1 MQNEMKNFQNIAIAV
16 HPKNH
21 QAFQLGQEIAAC
33 LEKDKKKVILGK
45 MDNAKLRKS
54 LADGGKDLLIALG
67 GDGTMLRAGHIAAPS
82 KTPILGIN
90 LGRYGF
96 LTEIQQDEW
105 QDALNKI
112 GQGEYW
118 LEERMMLL
126 TRLIRKDKEI
136 GQWTALNDAVIS
148 RGETIRP
155 VQYEIMIND
164 RHLSEIVADAVI
176 ASTATGSTA
185 YAMAA
190 GGPILSPELRN
201 IILVPVAPHLSI
213 EQSLVLSEDV
223 HVAVTVHTS
232 HQAVISIDGQPPIQ
246 LESRDR
252 VELQASDHTLQ
263 FIRFQDPGYFYRN
276 LIPYMDQNPSIKKKD
291 VRNK

>member
-1 MQNEMKNFQNIAIAV
+1 MQNELKKFQNIAIAV

-21 QAFQLGQEIAAC
+21 QAFQLGEEIAAF
-33 LEKDKKKVILGK
+33 LEEAKKKVIIGK
-45 MDNAKLRKS
+45 MDNAKLRKNLS
-54 LADGGKDLLIALG
+54 TGENDLLIALG
-67 GDGTMLRAGHIAAPS
+67 GDGTMLRAGHIAALS

-96 LTEIQQDEW
+96 LTEIQRDEW
-105 QDALNKI
+105 QDALTKVS
-112 GQGEYW
+112 QGEYR

-126 TRLIRKDKEI
+126 ARLFRKEKEI

-155 VQYEIMIND
+155 VQFEIMIND
-164 RHLSEIVADAVI
+164 RHLSEIVADAMI

-223 HVAVTVHTS
+223 LVAVTVHTS
-232 HQAVISIDGQPPIQ
+232 HQAVISVDGQPPIQ

-252 VELQASDHTLQ
+252 VELQASDHTVQ

>member
-1 MQNEMKNFQNIAIAV
+1 MQNELKNYQNIAIAV

-21 QAFQLGQEIAAC
+21 QAFQLGEEIAAF
-33 LEKDKKKVILGK
+33 LDKAKKKVILGK
-45 MDNAKLRKS
+45 MDDAKLRKS
-54 LADGGKDLLIALG
+54 LSVGENDLLIALG

-96 LTEIQQDEW
+96 LTEIQRDEW
-105 QDALNKI
+105 QDALIKVE
-112 GQGEYW
+112 QGEYW

-126 TRLIRKDKEI
+126 TRLFREEKEI

-155 VQYEIMIND
+155 VQFEIMIND

-223 HVAVTVHTS
+223 LVAVTVHTS

-252 VELQASDHTLQ
+252 VELRASDYTVQ